1 MNMNNTIRKRTIS
14 LALAVLMAFG
24 CMLNT
29 PATSAVEVPPV
40 SIPDLSLGAAQGYN
54 LVCFGNFTD
63 GSTDI
68 QGKSFI
74 GGTITVNGG
83 FTFGGSDSISSNDYA
98 LIMGSQTKDSFQV
111 SSGSTN
117 GKALVNSIN
126 LVSGKISSY
135 QFKGGIEPWNT
146 TTDLKNYTGIDLAA
160 DSSNFKINNKPVSN
174 FQQQMIAKSE
184 YLASIQAT
192 SGSQVLCDNSGILKL
207 NGTDHNVNIF
217 TIDGTNVGD
226 SRKNL
231 KQITEIHVNIPVGS
245 TAVFNVKG
253 DMVGL
258 PNGDTFFGSGSNE
271 KTVAGQELQKR
282 LIWNFFEARTLEF
295 TGSVHGSVLAPKA
308 DVTMTKAGGGNF
320 EGSLIVNSLNTSNC
334 FQGHDYPFETLLTL
348 TKTSKLNNWTDRT
361 YDITLSA
368 KDNDTTEQNNNTD
381 SSIAYFSSNLY
392 KYNINK
398 ISYNGQKDRV
408 INVATKQK
416 QVTLPTGIQR
426 KDLYFGNIYNAA
438 YNHNFSDRKYM
449 GKQIL
454 GIIYPEIA
462 KHSLT
467 DSTLNG
473 QIQFNDGYVQSDLFT
488 NKINTAK
495 DSSGHP
501 YDDKVV
507 YQNVAFP
514 FHKLSNGFYQ
524 FDSGKTQDTHRDDDG
539 DNAKYDTGTNSIK
552 MTIGSKGF
560 WPFAT
565 SQFGTRVSFGMT
577 MGIQFKI
584 PQDGMV
590 YNPEKQK
597 NEAMIFNFS
606 GDDDVWIY
614 VDGQLALDI
623 GGVHSMRT
631 GSINFATGEATTDFT
646 WKLKSD
652 GTIDNNTVLPS
663 VTKNIYD
670 RIDQNGC
677 GIVKDSK
684 YHSLKIFFLERGDG
698 DSNFK
703 LKFNLYQA
711 KELYEKK
718 TVKDYIDPR
727 FEVVDEKN
735 QVLKDGAPVGNGGT
749 LYVPQGGNAYVVWK
763 DQDIS
768 SKQNWNRTFRVK
780 AKEEF
785 IGGNNIATNASQ
797 SGVYS
802 SDGNLIQTFPM
813 PTVNVKPRFYIGNA
827 ETTIFRGEVVPNCSL
842 EPYTL
847 QSDGT
852 TKVTGQGMYILP
864 TGNTGTFTY
873 KWSNAADSS
882 DSASF
887 PPNQYPDDDT
897 KYTLTATFTPYEA
910 TDESNTNS
918 TLNGTVNKALPTE
931 NVIVPGSAEGI
942 YTVNVVKGELDI
954 TKTVN
959 QLYPAPT
966 EVEAKQSFVF
976 KIERRN
982 NATDST
988 PAETFYEVITP
999 KTPITE
1005 NGITKYQDTEK
1016 ITGLKKGYYKIAEET
1031 GTGTGAWRYT
1041 QSGTP
1046 IDNDDSISDVGV
1058 VFIGRDTSSSSVKS
1072 YFGAQTGSTHVT
1084 ANPATIS
1091 FTNTLTNSHWLGDTT
1106 VVVNNIS
1113 K

>member
-1 MNMNNTIRKRTIS
+1 MNMTNTIRKRTIS
-14 LALAVLMAFG
+14 LALAALIASG

-29 PATSAVEVPPV
+29 PATSAATTTVAPTTTTA
-40 SIPDLSLGAAQGYN
+40 PDLSLGAAQGYN

-126 LVSGKISSY
+126 LGSGKISSY

-226 SRKNL
+226 SGKNL
-231 KQITEIHVNIPVGS
+231 KQITEIHIDIPVGS

-308 DVTMTKAGGGNF
+308 DATMTKAGGGNF

-392 KYNINK
+392 KYNKNSIEYK
-398 ISYNGQKDRV
+398 KKQWDRV
-408 INVATKQK
+408 INVATMQK
-416 QVTLPTGIQR
+416 QVPNGTKR
-426 KDLYFGNIYNAA
+426 KDLYFGNIYNAD
-438 YNHNFSDRKYM
+438 YNHNFDNKYYQ

-473 QIQFNDGYVQSDLFT
+473 QIQFNNGYVQSDIFT
-488 NKINTAK
+488 NIINGVK
-495 DSSGHP
+495 DYNGKS
-501 YDDKVV
+501 YADKEI

-524 FDSGKTQDTHRDDDG
+524 FDSGKTQGTHRDDDG
-539 DNAKYDTGTNSIK
+539 DNAKYDAGTNSII
-552 MTIGSKGF
+552 MTKSSVGF

-565 SQFGTRVSFGMT
+565 SKFGTRYSFGMT

-584 PQDGMV
+584 PQDGLV
-590 YNPEKQK
+590 YNPESQK
-597 NEAMIFNFS
+597 YEPMIFNFS

-646 WKLKSD
+646 WKLNPD

-670 RIDQNGC
+670 SIDKNGC
-677 GIVKDSK
+677 GVVKDGK

-749 LYVPQGGNAYVVWK
+749 LYVPQDGNAYVVWK

-785 IGGNNIATNASQ
+785 IGGNNIPTNAPQ

-802 SDGNLIQTFPM
+802 NDGELIQTFPM
-813 PTVNVKPRFYIGNA
+813 PTVNVNPRFYIGNA
-827 ETTIFRGEVVPNCSL
+827 AATIFRGEVVPDCSLKPYML

-847 QSDGT
+847 KANKT
-852 TKVTGQGMYILP
+852 TKVTGQEMYILP

-873 KWSNAADSS
+873 KWSNATKPADSV
-882 DSASF
+882 SF

-918 TLNGTVNKALPTE
+918 TLNGIVNIALPTK
-931 NVIVPGSAEGI
+931 NVILSGSAEGI

-954 TKTVN
+954 TKVMDK
-959 QLYPAPT
+959 QYPSPNAQ
-966 EVEAKQSFVF
+966 QSFVF

-999 KTPITE
+999 NDVNTDS
-1005 NGITKYQDTEK
+1005 TKK
-1016 ITGLKKGYYKIAEET
+1016 IIGLKKGYYKITEET

-1041 QSGTP
+1041 QSGVP
-1046 IDNDDSISDVGV
+1046 VDNDDSISDVGV

-1072 YFGAQTGSTHVT
+1072 YFGAQTGSTHV
-1084 ANPATIS
+1084 AAYPATIK
-1091 FTNTLTNSHWLGDTT
+1091 FTNALTNDHWLGDTT

-1113 K
+1113 Q